1 MGRETQRKAS
11 LVVSCRRAVC
21 RVVVVGTGW
30 VASPVC
36 TELPI
41 NHDRGSSLNLF
52 TSAILE
58 PPL

>member
-1 MGRETQRKAS
+1 MQHEDEEAYNGGRE
-11 LVVSCRRAVC
+11 
-21 RVVVVGTGW
+21 G
-30 VASPVC
+30 ASPVC

-58 PPL
+58 PPLKTRYFRVDPFGKEK